1 MPLFGPPSISKL
13 QAKGD
18 TAGLLKVLRSRK
30 DADERREAAVALGVL
45 ADARAIGPLI
55 GTLRDSNQEVVQA
68 AIDALVQFGPDA
80 LTPLLAALGDED
92 YRYRAASAWALGQ
105 ISEDLYDSTLRWR
118 STEMLIASLRDDHE
132 LVREA
137 SARALARTADPRAVK
152 PLRDVLSDSHAVV
165 RIAAAFALAQI
176 GMTSN
181 EESVRRQVAAQL
193 AIALEDSDV
202 NVRQTAARAIG
213 DVGAGLQNGD
223 LKDSV
228 MTRLGAALND
238 PDPAVGS
245 AVADALGSVADGRA
259 VRPLFNMG
267 LSQDAEKE
275 LRDRALE
282 AIVRIGAPAVDE
294 LEPML
299 LSIDHTVRDQA
310 ANILDRIGWIP
321 DQGREAA
328 AYWLAKRKWDKCI
341 ALGEPAADVL
351 AVEIASD
358 DPETRVR
365 AGEALVSIGEPAVDA
380 ILRLLGDDDASIR
393 ERAAELLDQ
402 IGWEPCPDEAGAIYW
417 VTKGCWNQALEIGPS
432 AIRPIVRAL
441 RIGDFNTRQA
451 AAYALETSLLLEAD

>member
-1 MPLFGPPSISKL
+1 
-13 QAKGD
+13 
-18 TAGLLKVLRSRK
+18 
-30 DADERREAAVALGVL
+30 
-45 ADARAIGPLI
+45 
-55 GTLRDSNQEVVQA
+55 
-68 AIDALVQFGPDA
+68 
-80 LTPLLAALGDED
+80 
-92 YRYRAASAWALGQ
+92 
-105 ISEDLYDSTLRWR
+105 
-118 STEMLIASLRDDHE
+118 
-132 LVREA
+132 
-137 SARALARTADPRAVK
+137 
-152 PLRDVLSDSHAVV
+152 
-165 RIAAAFALAQI
+165 
-176 GMTSN
+176 
-181 EESVRRQVAAQL
+181 
-193 AIALEDSDV
+193 
-202 NVRQTAARAIG
+202 
-213 DVGAGLQNGD
+213 
-223 LKDSV
+223 
-228 MTRLGAALND
+228 
-238 PDPAVGS
+238 
-245 AVADALGSVADGRA
+245 

-282 AIVRIGAPAVDE
+282 AIVRIGGAPAVDE

-310 ANILDRIGWIP
+310 ANILDRIGWMP

-451 AAYALETSLLLEAD
+451 AAYALDSLNWQPTESEDWISFSVMAHHWDTCRKIGGPAVDALITTVLLHDNEDIKREAACVLIDLAESDSLEEEYRERLLSKYDVVVVPYCAGRSFE